1 MHGDLATRNILVT
14 DNWELKIA
22 DFGMTRKLED
32 TEYYQRCSQV
42 EADEKTN
49 YNYHFF
55 PKYISTK
62 WSIVLFE
69 YSPAALLCG
78 NLVQQQI
85 PLHGTFKKFSYTPL
99 ISNFI

>member
-42 EADEKTN
+42 EADEKIN
-49 YNYHFF
+49 YN
-55 PKYISTK
+55 
-62 WSIVLFE
+62 
-69 YSPAALLCG
+69 
-78 NLVQQQI
+78 
-85 PLHGTFKKFSYTPL
+85 
-99 ISNFI
+99 